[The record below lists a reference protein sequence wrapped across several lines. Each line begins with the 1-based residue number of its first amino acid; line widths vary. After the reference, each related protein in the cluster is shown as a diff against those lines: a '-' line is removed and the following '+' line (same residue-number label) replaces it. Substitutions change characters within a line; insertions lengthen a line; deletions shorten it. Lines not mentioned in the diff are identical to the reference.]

1 MNKIN
6 RAINQQSP
14 TSHIQTSNMLMKI
27 KLKLENSPKFHV
39 KKIESTVKIVM
50 IQYYLSNLLQYK

>member
-14 TSHIQTSNMLMKI
+14 TARTQTSNMLMKI
-27 KLKLENSPKFHV
+27 KLKLENSPKLHIQ
-39 KKIESTVKIVM
+39 KIESTVKIVI
-50 IQYYLSNLLQYK
+50 IQYYL